1 MWRFTLLLTILA
13 MSNSHVFYRTIS
25 SLVFIL
31 WGSIIT
37 YCVDFFTNFSSINS
51 LFHVKCNMKLTIVM
65 KINLKTSNLC
75 LNYLLI
81 PYFSNIYTNM

>member
-37 YCVDFFTNFSSINS
+37 NCVDFF
-51 LFHVKCNMKLTIVM
+51 
-65 KINLKTSNLC
+65 
-75 LNYLLI
+75 LLI
-81 PYFSNIYTNM
+81 FLALIHYFM